1 MNAVQLS
8 QVSTTVAEL
17 RWESNTSND
26 MIADSALALLLGID
40 SSPATVK
47 RKSGLPMRLTIV
59 TSNPHPHSHS
69 HSHSHAHSHAVTN
82 GENGDASDTEDFE
95 RLRRFLTAHFGDVSM
110 PSEDDDDA
118 LLVIDIK
125 VDNLEARVDLI
136 TMVSKH
142 VDITDPQRV
151 ESENEQ
157 LKKRVEAVLEMALA
171 TMTPLSLAFVGQ
183 GLDTLK
189 AENGAE

>member
-59 TSNPHPHSHS
+59 TSNLHPHSHS
-69 HSHSHAHSHAVTN
+69 HSHSHALSHAVTN

-118 LLVIDIK
+118 LLMIDIK

-136 TMVSKH
+136 TMVRNRD
-142 VDITDPQRV
+142 DIADPQRV

>member
-1 MNAVQLS
+1 VRTKL
-8 QVSTTVAEL
+8 TT
-17 RWESNTSND
+17 
-26 MIADSALALLLGID
+26 
-40 SSPATVK
+40 
-47 RKSGLPMRLTIV
+47 V

-110 PSEDDDDA
+110 PSEEDDDA
-118 LLVIDIK
+118 LLVIDIQ

-136 TMVSKH
+136 TMVRNRDDKA
-142 VDITDPQRV
+142 DPQRV
-151 ESENEQ
+151 ESENEL